1 MSGWSIGDDLTI
13 QISHINYW
21 GPNPTN
27 PNFEIYVEPTSDIGF
42 CLQET
47 NCPITHDNLYVNN
60 ITQDSAEIGWQSSL
74 TGNSWNIEYGLSDFV
89 LGTGTTI
96 NNVTN
101 LYNLTGLAESTNY
114 DVYVQE
120 ICNAGN
126 FSPWKKLEFMTSI
139 QTITEPYSSDFS
151 TFPVDSWYKASSGNP
166 TSYAIGSNTG
176 NWDVDLFANDPN
188 HINGNSA
195 RIISDLMSEE
205 WLISPRI
212 SLDDEQYTLSFET
225 ALTKLNNSIIEY
237 MSPSDEIQLL
247 ITLDNGISWINLHT
261 WNNTNSPTQIGVNFS
276 LDVSS
281 YNNNSVRFAFWANR
295 TNSYGRDYIFFIDNF
310 NVSSNALSVID
321 YEESLFSLYPNPTKD
336 YLIIDSQTEL
346 LSSTIRNVNGRIL
359 KKINF
364 KNSDLHIKL
373 DVKDLM
379 SGMYFLELESY
390 KGKFVNRFIKH

>member
-225 ALTKLNNSIIEY
+225 ALTKLNNSIIE
-237 MSPSDEIQLL
+237 
-247 ITLDNGISWINLHT
+247 
-261 WNNTNSPTQIGVNFS
+261 
-276 LDVSS
+276 
-281 YNNNSVRFAFWANR
+281 
-295 TNSYGRDYIFFIDNF
+295 
-310 NVSSNALSVID
+310 
-321 YEESLFSLYPNPTKD
+321 
-336 YLIIDSQTEL
+336 
-346 LSSTIRNVNGRIL
+346 
-359 KKINF
+359 
-364 KNSDLHIKL
+364 
-373 DVKDLM
+373 
-379 SGMYFLELESY
+379 
-390 KGKFVNRFIKH
+390 